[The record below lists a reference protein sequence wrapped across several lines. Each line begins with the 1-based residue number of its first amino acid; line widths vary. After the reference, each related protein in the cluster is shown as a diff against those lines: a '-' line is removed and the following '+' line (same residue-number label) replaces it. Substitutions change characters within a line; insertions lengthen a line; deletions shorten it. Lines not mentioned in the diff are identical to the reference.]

1 MPQRFHDHFSAV
13 ASRYADYRPRY
24 PAALF
29 DFLATLASPDCLV
42 WDCAAGNGQATTG
55 LAARFSHIIATDAS
69 ADQIASAPPHANI
82 EYRVALAEESGL
94 ASESAGLI
102 TVAQALHWFN
112 LERFYAEA
120 KRVLIPGGTLAVW
133 AYGINQVDSDPIND
147 LVQDFYRNIVGPYW
161 PPERAMV
168 EDGYRSLPFPFSEMT
183 VPAFNMRA
191 HWKLD
196 QLLGYFSTWS
206 ATNRC
211 RKETGCD
218 PIEPLAKRI
227 NGVWGDPNS
236 PRLVTWPLSIRV
248 GRKADRSID

>member
-1 MPQRFHDHFSAV
+1 MRKRFHDHFSAA

-42 WDCAAGNGQATTG
+42 WDCAAGNGQATAD

-69 ADQIASAPPHANI
+69 ADQIASATLQSNI

-112 LERFYAEA
+112 LEQFYAEA
-120 KRVLIPGGTLAVW
+120 KRVLIPGGALAVW
-133 AYGINQVDSDPIND
+133 TYGINQVESHPIND
-147 LVQDFYRNIVGPYW
+147 LVQDFYGNVVGPYW
-161 PPERAMV
+161 PPERALV

-183 VPAFNMRA
+183 VPAFDMRTR
-191 HWKLD
+191 WTLD
-196 QLLGYFSTWS
+196 LLLGYLSTWS
-206 ATNRC
+206 ATNRY
-211 RKETGCD
+211 RKETARD
-218 PIEPLAKRI
+218 PIEPLAKRLSL
-227 NGVWGDPNS
+227 VWGDPDS
-236 PRLVTWPLSIRV
+236 PRLVTWPLSVRI
-248 GRKADRSID
+248 GRKADGH